1 MRNQTEVLM
10 KILIIEDD
18 PKIRA
23 YIEKGFKEAGHTADL
38 ASDGE
43 MGLHLA
49 TTEKYDVVIV
59 DRMLPKIDG
68 LSIITT
74 LRGSGNL
81 AGILILSSLGDV
93 DDRVTGLRSG
103 GDDYLVKPFAFI
115 ELLARVEALGK
126 RASASPS
133 SQSPVLKAG
142 DLEMDLLGRK
152 VRRAGKPIELQA
164 REFQLLEYLL
174 KFKGQLVTRTML
186 LEGVWDYHFDP
197 QTSVID
203 VHISRLRKK
212 LGDTGNNLIKTVRGA
227 GYIIEDSF

>member
-1 MRNQTEVLM
+1 M
-10 KILIIEDD
+10 KLLIIEDD
-18 PKIRA
+18 PKIRT
-23 YIEKGFKEAGHTADL
+23 YIQKGLKEAGHAVD
-38 ASDGE
+38 AAEDGE
-43 MGLHLA
+43 IGLHLA
-49 TTEKYDVVIV
+49 SNEKYDVLVI

-68 LSIITT
+68 LTIIKT

-81 AGILILSSLGDV
+81 TGVLILSSLGDV
-93 DDRVTGLRSG
+93 DDRVTGLRAG

-115 ELLARVEALGK
+115 ELLARVEALSK
-126 RASASPS
+126 RTSS
-133 SQSPVLKAG
+133 SQSPQSTLLKAG

-152 VRRAGKPIELQA
+152 VKRNGKVIDLQA

-186 LEGVWDYHFDP
+186 LEAVWDYHFDP

-212 LGDTGNNLIKTVRGA
+212 LGDTGNTFIKTVRGA
-227 GYIIEDSF
+227 GYIIENGF

>member
-1 MRNQTEVLM
+1 M
-10 KILIIEDD
+10 KVLIIEDD
-18 PKIRA
+18 AKIRA
-23 YIEKGFKEAGHTADL
+23 YIEKGLKEAGHAADL
-38 ASDGE
+38 ATDGE
-43 MGLHLA
+43 AGLHLA
-49 TTEKYDVVIV
+49 STEKYDVLIV
-59 DRMLPKIDG
+59 DRMLPKLDG
-68 LSIITT
+68 LSIIKT

-81 AGILILSSLGDV
+81 TGILILSSLGDV
-93 DDRVTGLRSG
+93 DDRVMGLRAG

-126 RASASPS
+126 RATSA
-133 SQSPVLKAG
+133 QSAQATLLKAA
-142 DLEMDLLGRK
+142 DLEMDLLSRK
-152 VRRAGKPIELQA
+152 VRRGGRAIDLQA
-164 REFQLLEYLL
+164 REFRLLEYLL

-212 LGDTGNNLIKTVRGA
+212 LGDADNTLIKTVRGA

>member
-1 MRNQTEVLM
+1 M

-18 PKIRA
+18 PRIRA
-23 YIEKGFKEAGHTADL
+23 YVEKGLKEAGHAVD
-38 ASDGE
+38 AAEDGE

-49 TTEKYDVVIV
+49 CNEKYDVLIV
-59 DRMLPKIDG
+59 DRMLPKLDG
-68 LSIITT
+68 LSIIKT

-81 AGILILSSLGDV
+81 VGVLILSALGDV

-103 GDDYLVKPFAFI
+103 GDDYLVKPFAFV

-126 RASASPS
+126 RTSSSPPT
-133 SQSPVLKAG
+133 QSTLLKAG
-142 DLEMDLLGRK
+142 NLEMDLLARK
-152 VRRAGKPIELQA
+152 VRCNGTIIELQS
-164 REFQLLEYLL
+164 REFKLLEYLV

-186 LEGVWDYHFDP
+186 LESVWDYHFDP

-212 LGDTGNNLIKTVRGA
+212 LGDTGNTLIKTVRGA
-227 GYIIEDSF
+227 GYIIEDSL

>member
-1 MRNQTEVLM
+1 M

-18 PKIRA
+18 PKIRD
-23 YIEKGFKEAGHTADL
+23 YIYKGFKEAGHVADVS
-38 ASDGE
+38 ADGE
-43 MGLHLA
+43 TGLHLA
-49 TTEKYDVVIV
+49 STEKYDVIII
-59 DRMLPKIDG
+59 DRMLPKLDG
-68 LSIITT
+68 LSVIKT
-74 LRGSGNL
+74 LRGCGNL
-81 AGILILSSLGDV
+81 TGVMILSSLGDI

-126 RASASPS
+126 RTGSTTA
-133 SQSPVLKAG
+133 SQSTILKAG
-142 DLEMDLLGRK
+142 NVEMDLLSRK
-152 VRRAGKPIELQA
+152 VKRNSEVIELQA
-164 REFQLLEYLL
+164 REFKLLEYLL

-212 LGDTGNNLIKTVRGA
+212 LGDTENTLIKTVRGA
-227 GYIIEDSF
+227 GYIIEESF

>member
-1 MRNQTEVLM
+1 M
-10 KILIIEDD
+10 KILLIEDD
-18 PKIRA
+18 PKIAA
-23 YIEKGFKEAGHTADL
+23 YVEKGLREAGHNIDQA
-38 ASDGE
+38 ADGE
-43 MGLHLA
+43 TGQHLA
-49 TTEKYDVVIV
+49 LSEKYDVLIV
-59 DRMLPKIDG
+59 DRMLPKLDG
-68 LSIITT
+68 LSIIKN

-81 AGILILSSLGDV
+81 AGVLILSSLGDV

-103 GDDYLVKPFAFI
+103 GDDYLIKPFAFI
-115 ELLARVEALGK
+115 ELQARVEALGK
-126 RASASPS
+126 RALAPHAAQATLLRAS
-133 SQSPVLKAG
+133 

-152 VRRAGKPIELQA
+152 VKRSGKVIELQA
-164 REFQLLEYLL
+164 REFRLLEYLL

-212 LGDTGNNLIKTVRGA
+212 LGDTNNTLIKTVRGA

>member
-1 MRNQTEVLM
+1 M

-23 YIEKGFKEAGHTADL
+23 YVEKGMKEAGHAADL
-38 ASDGE
+38 AEDGE
-43 MGLHLA
+43 TGLHLA
-49 TTEKYDVVIV
+49 STEKYDVLII
-59 DRMLPKIDG
+59 DRMLPKLDG
-68 LSIITT
+68 LSIIKT

-81 AGILILSSLGDV
+81 TGVLILSSLGDV
-93 DDRVTGLRSG
+93 DDRVMGLRSG
-103 GDDYLVKPFAFI
+103 GDDYLVKPFAFV
-115 ELLARVEALGK
+115 ELLARAEALGK
-126 RASASPS
+126 RASSPASA
-133 SQSPVLKAG
+133 QSTLLRAG
-142 DLEMDLLGRK
+142 DLEMDLLARK
-152 VRRAGKPIELQA
+152 VRRGGKIIDLQA
-164 REFQLLEYLL
+164 REFRLLEYLL

-212 LGDTGNNLIKTVRGA
+212 MGDTNNTLIKTVRGA

>member
-1 MRNQTEVLM
+1 M

-18 PKIRA
+18 AKIRT
-23 YIEKGFKEAGHTADL
+23 YVGKGLKEAGHTVDL
-38 ASDGE
+38 AEDGE
-43 MGLHLA
+43 IGLQLA
-49 TTEKYDVVIV
+49 SAEKYDVLII

-68 LSIITT
+68 ISIIKT

-81 AGILILSSLGDV
+81 TGVLILSSLGDV

-126 RASASPS
+126 RAVSPS
-133 SQSPVLKAG
+133 SAQSTTLKVA
-142 DLEMDLLGRK
+142 DLEMDLLSHK
-152 VRRAGKPIELQA
+152 VRRNGKLVELQA
-164 REFQLLEYLL
+164 REFKLLEYLV

-212 LGDTGNNLIKTVRGA
+212 LGDTGNTLIKTVRGA
-227 GYIIEDSF
+227 GYIIDDSF

>member
-1 MRNQTEVLM
+1 M